1 VKSNTF
7 GVPIIGITGYAQS
20 GKSTL
25 GELIV
30 HHNGAHHANFAD
42 LMRDFLYAINPLVTP
57 KSRIQDLVDHLG
69 WERAKVGY
77 PEVRQLMQRLG
88 TDAGRKLFGETFW
101 VDQFF
106 ANVGKTDLLVI
117 SDVRFPNEAQAIKD
131 RGGIIVRI
139 VRDGYEPVSA
149 HVSETSYN
157 DQDFT
162 IYNDAKPD
170 DLYVFFRN
178 AFATY
183 LTNTTKP

>member
-1 VKSNTF
+1 MKSNTF

-30 HHNGAHHANFAD
+30 HHNGALHANFAD
-42 LMRDFLYAINPLVTP
+42 LMRNFLYAINPLVTP

-77 PEVRQLMQRLG
+77 PEVRRLMQRLG

-139 VRDGYEPVSA
+139 VRDGCEPVNA

-170 DLYVFFRN
+170 ELYVFFCN